1 MKFNLWR
8 ANLCLPDLKGGS
20 SSKEPVERVFPKQ
33 PIFGFSKSVTM
44 FFKETKLSRGKVVS
58 YLLDQ
63 YLVEK

>member
-1 MKFNLWR
+1 MPPRFERWEFFQR
-8 ANLCLPDLKGGS
+8 ACNH
-20 SSKEPVERVFPKQ
+20 VERVFPKQ

-44 FFKETKLSRGKVVS
+44 FFKETKLSRGKVVN